1 MSSSFSYL
9 DNQNKKFRVTVSVP
23 PFVASTSTFMVTV
36 NPIPSFCIIHKITL
50 LASAMPSTT
59 TVNLTVLNDGA
70 GWAAASGNYAKLPF
84 IEGSASA
91 VMASNIAEF
100 QWSSGL
106 EYRDSYRTNCLY
118 LNISNNSFTA
128 GDTFTVIV
136 EGVQAAPYS
145 LSDCDT
151 TPLIGDNTWRI
162 LRVDSSNNVYDL
174 TQQLTRNGNPYGLG
188 STLENSESFTAFG
201 AASDYLYIGSQRAWS
216 SAMFL
221 VPSYSQNRT
230 AVTFAN
236 TADGSTWNTT
246 TSVQDNTSN
255 GMNTVSS
262 LSYSGVIKV
271 TSWSAAAPVK
281 LSFDPMTI
289 AENNYNDFTQN
300 IPRPGGWF
308 NNPARYWL
316 RMKFSSITPSTLK
329 LAGIVPVR

>member
-9 DNQNKKFRVTVSVP
+9 DNQNKKFRVAVSVP
-23 PFVASTSTFMVTV
+23 PFVASTSSWMVTV
-36 NPIPSFCIIHKITL
+36 NPIPSFCRIDKVTL
-50 LASAMPSTT
+50 IASGMPSSTT
-59 TVNLTVLNDGA
+59 INLTVLNDGA
-70 GWAAASGNYAKLPF
+70 GWAAASGTPAKLPF
-84 IEGSASA
+84 IESTGSA
-91 VMASNIAEF
+91 VMASNIAQF
-100 QWSSGL
+100 QWTSGFY
-106 EYRDSYRTNCLY
+106 YRDSYRTNCLY
-118 LNISNNSFTA
+118 LNFGNNSFTA

-136 EGVQAAPYS
+136 EGEQMAPYS
-145 LSDCDT
+145 IADNDT

-201 AASDYLYIGSQRAWS
+201 AASDYLYIGSKRAWS

-230 AVTFAN
+230 AVTFAT

-246 TSVQDNTSN
+246 SNIEDNTSAM
-255 GMNTVSS
+255 MNTVSC

-271 TSWSAAAPVK
+271 TSWSGAAPVK
-281 LSFDPMTI
+281 LSIDPMTV

-300 IPRPGGWF
+300 IARPGGF
-308 NNPARYWL
+308 FYNPERYWL
-316 RMKFSSITPSTLK
+316 RMKFSSITPSVLK
-329 LAGIVPVR
+329 LVGLMPVR